1 MRGMESLLAFGSLV
15 VPMAVSV
22 TSFHVP
28 MTTFRTTAQIFHSQ
42 SRPRIRVTTH
52 ESLRI
57 DARSFVLSA
66 IDTSMIDNF
75 FQSQPYV
82 SAFLTCGFKAT
93 AADVLAQVQ
102 EDGGSTSSSDGAPS
116 EGSDEA
122 LPLAATIS
130 SDGDVSEISG
140 PDSRSTSTDL
150 DWQRTYAFL
159 FYGGIYQG
167 LFQEFL
173 YAGLF
178 PSWFPSNDWQSVVS
192 QVALDMSF
200 FTVFLC
206 LPVAY
211 IVKTAFMTDGAS
223 LFSVDSAKIAIG
235 KYRRDVQERGLL
247 FKYWAIWIP
256 VQTLNF
262 SVVPTH
268 YRVAFVAV
276 VSFFWMFVLSS
287 TSSQG
292 DAEDSS
298 SEGSKA
304 PQT

>member
-1 MRGMESLLAFGSLV
+1 
-15 VPMAVSV
+15 
-22 TSFHVP
+22 
-28 MTTFRTTAQIFHSQ
+28 
-42 SRPRIRVTTH
+42 
-52 ESLRI
+52 
-57 DARSFVLSA
+57 
-66 IDTSMIDNF
+66 MIDNF

-102 EDGGSTSSSDGAPS
+102 EEGGSSSSSGAS
-116 EGSDEA
+116 AEGSEEA
-122 LPLAATIS
+122 LPFETS
-130 SDGDVSEISG
+130 SALDDGASETLSNTQ
-140 PDSRSTSTDL
+140 PSSSDL

-223 LFSVDSAKIAIG
+223 LFSLDTAKAAIR
-235 KYRRDVQERGLL
+235 KYRRDVRERGLL
-247 FKYWAIWIP
+247 FKYWGIWIP

-268 YRVAFVAV
+268 YRVAFVAF

-287 TSSQG
+287 TSAQG
-292 DAEDSS
+292 DADDSEES
-298 SEGSKA
+298 CA
-304 PQT
+304 PQL

>member
-1 MRGMESLLAFGSLV
+1 MRGMESIFKFGLMV

-22 TSFHVP
+22 TSFYIP
-28 MTTFRTTAQIFHSQ
+28 MTTTIPSAALNCH
-42 SRPRIRVTTH
+42 SRPRQRFRTTTH
-52 ESLRI
+52 ESLRV
-57 DARSFVLSA
+57 DTRSFALSA

-93 AADVLAQVQ
+93 AADVLAQVR
-102 EDGGSTSSSDGAPS
+102 EEGGSSTTSDDTST
-116 EGSDEA
+116 EESDEA
-122 LPLAATIS
+122 LSLVATFAL
-130 SDGDVSEISG
+130 DDDVSETGAVSQE
-140 PDSRSTSTDL
+140 STSSEL

-211 IVKTAFMTDGAS
+211 VVKTAFMTDGAS
-223 LFSVDSAKIAIG
+223 LFSLDTAKIAIG

-268 YRVAFVAV
+268 LRVAFVAV
-276 VSFFWMFVLSS
+276 VSFFWMFVLST
-287 TSSQG
+287 TSAQG
-292 DAEDSS
+292 DSDE
-298 SEGSKA
+298 SEGSLA
-304 PQT
+304 PQP